1 MVLEAVDLLDVV
13 AGGIERRIGVLVAF
27 IRLGPIDQLRV
38 GRFGL
43 QLLDNLRL
51 KPIVRPTIPLNG
63 VLYRLATA

>member
-1 MVLEAVDLLDVV
+1 
-13 AGGIERRIGVLVAF
+13 VAF
-27 IRLGPIDQLRV
+27 VRLGPIDQLRV